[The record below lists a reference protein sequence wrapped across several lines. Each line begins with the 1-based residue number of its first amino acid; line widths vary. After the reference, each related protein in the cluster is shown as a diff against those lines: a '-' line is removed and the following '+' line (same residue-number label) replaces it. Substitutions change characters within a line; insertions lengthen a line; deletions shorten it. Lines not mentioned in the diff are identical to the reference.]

1 MSKKHPV
8 VAVTG
13 SSGAGTT
20 TVKRAF
26 EHIFYRDGIN
36 AAVIEG
42 DSFHRYD
49 RKEMKVEMAA
59 AAEEHRNLSHF
70 GPEANRF
77 DLLEELFASYGESGT
92 GKKRYYIHS
101 QDEAEHHN
109 ARLGTALEPGQFT
122 PWEDVPEGTDLLFYE
137 GLHGLVVTEEA
148 DVAKHVDLGVGVV
161 PIVNLE
167 WIQKIHR
174 DNAERGYS
182 AEAIVDTIMR
192 RMPDYIRHITPQF
205 SMTDINFQRVPTVDT
220 SNPFIARD
228 IPSPDES
235 FVIIRF
241 QDPEKLEVD
250 FPYLLSMINDSFMSR
265 RNCMV
270 VPGGKM
276 GFAMEVILQPII
288 ERMMDARNV

>member
-49 RKEMKVEMAA
+49 RKAMKAEMTR

-77 DLLEELFASYGESGT
+77 DLLEELFANYGESGG

-101 QDEAEHHN
+101 KAEADEHN
-109 ARLGTALEPGQFT
+109 ARLDTRLEPGQFT
-122 PWEDVPEGTDLLFYE
+122 PWEDVPAGTDLLFYE
-137 GLHGLVVTEEA
+137 GLHGLVVTEDV

-205 SMTDINFQRVPTVDT
+205 SLTDINFQRVPTVDT

-228 IPSPDES
+228 IPTPDES

-241 QDPEKLEVD
+241 KEPEKLEVD
-250 FPYLLSMINDSFMSR
+250 FPYLLAMIPDSFMSR
-265 RNCMV
+265 RNTMV
-270 VPGGKM
+270 VPGSKM
-276 GFAMEVILQPII
+276 GFAMEIILQPII
-288 ERMMDARNV
+288 ERMMDARQV